1 MFCPSCGAENA
12 DNTAFCAKCGTKI
25 DPAAPNPPAAPAA
38 KPPAPPRTT
47 VDRLPNAA
55 EGIVKPVVLGA
66 LALLAFQF
74 AAFAFGG
81 PNRMTLGTLF
91 GLLVMP
97 ADLFLFTALWSGLRR
112 IESPAAKPASQYAA
126 ALATL
131 VPATALQ
138 IGLSLIVASAG
149 DKAEAAASALLLP
162 GIVSGIAGLAAF
174 VSFILLVVAV
184 RKAHDGQLRTFSTVF
199 LVYSLVS
206 MVVAPVLVF
215 APAVGGCAAVLL
227 HGWLL
232 LSLEKILSAPAPEG
246 EEGFGLKK
254 TPKKLVLGWALVLA
268 LCLGG
273 LCLLPS
279 DVPAVGGDNPL
290 CSFSRGINTTIA
302 VNNGREIV
310 QAILQTNN
318 DRLAESL
325 SEIWPRYGKGMTNA
339 DDYFRPL
346 FQKGLLANVKAEQT
360 KGWSVFV
367 PEIRSG
373 DSPFL
378 VSSNVKDAN
387 RAGRT
392 AVSLIDGYLAVD
404 TSDAI
409 FGKEI
414 VVITRRGAVLEGKG
428 AVLCLIGGMTGP
440 WELLPAE

>member
-12 DNTAFCAKCGTKI
+12 DNAAFCAKCGTKI

-47 VDRLPNAA
+47 VDTLPNAA

-81 PNRMTLGTLF
+81 PNRMTLGNLF
-91 GLLVMP
+91 GMLVMP
-97 ADLFLFTALWSGLRR
+97 ADLVLFTALWSGLRR

-126 ALATL
+126 ALAML

-138 IGLSLIVASAG
+138 IGLALIVASAG
-149 DKAEAAASALLLP
+149 DKAEAAAGALLLP
-162 GIVSGIAGLAAF
+162 GIVSGVAGLAAF
-174 VSFILLVVAV
+174 VSFILFVVAV

-199 LVYSLVS
+199 LAYSLVS

-268 LCLGG
+268 LCIGG

-279 DVPAVGGDNPL
+279 DIPAVGDPL
-290 CSFSRGINTTIA
+290 AGLFGGGVSESAVKDTAKNLSKQLVAKVDGKFKSFKNFKKVGPDEWTATVKYETFGGFDREDTVRIRN
-302 VNNGREIV
+302 NNGYVTVEPV
-310 QAILQTNN
+310 
-318 DRLAESL
+318 AE
-325 SEIWPRYGKGMTNA
+325 
-339 DDYFRPL
+339 
-346 FQKGLLANVKAEQT
+346 
-360 KGWSVFV
+360 
-367 PEIRSG
+367 
-373 DSPFL
+373 
-378 VSSNVKDAN
+378 
-387 RAGRT
+387 
-392 AVSLIDGYLAVD
+392 
-404 TSDAI
+404 
-409 FGKEI
+409 
-414 VVITRRGAVLEGKG
+414 
-428 AVLCLIGGMTGP
+428 
-440 WELLPAE
+440 